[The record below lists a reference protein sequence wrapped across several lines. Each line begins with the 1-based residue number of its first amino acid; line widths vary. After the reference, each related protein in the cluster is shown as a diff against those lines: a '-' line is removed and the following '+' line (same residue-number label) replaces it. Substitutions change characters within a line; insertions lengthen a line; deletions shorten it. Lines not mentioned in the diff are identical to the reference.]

1 MKIALIQP
9 PISQRKLESL
19 TPPLGLLV
27 LASIFEQ
34 EECDVSIIDLNLE
47 GYRRPHSLDPATFYE
62 ESVQRIL
69 QEKPDIVGF
78 TSMVIEAHVCLELA
92 RRIKQKRSG
101 VLTLFGGA
109 HFASIATRLIE
120 CFDFVDF
127 VITGDGEL
135 PARSLV
141 RSLKDPS
148 QPWSVENNA
157 RRTTPGVKVG
167 IYNARGEEMPIDPQI
182 RALKDPLQQWSIA
195 NIAHRT
201 IDGATVE
208 RRREIYSDP
217 DELPLPAYHLINIG
231 EYFSLNQN
239 RLLCLEDSRGCQ
251 LKCSFCYSPA
261 HWGHGERR
269 KSIERT
275 LVEMRNLKELGARH
289 IFFVGDNLL
298 TSPDG
303 VIELCEAIIASDL
316 QIRWNCYGT
325 LAQLRPEVVN
335 AMGKANCVGVFIG
348 VDAIDSNL
356 QKQFNKHYFKGW
368 SRLQDTL
375 NRCLDAGIIPTCAF
389 MVSNLDDYKHVHE
402 TLDIAVR
409 TKLLGCEITVNLL
422 ATYPEST
429 QSDRHGNLFDG
440 GTDLRAKLLYDAPPL
455 LANNSFADSFPEF
468 FPLHNVTA
476 PAEASLNA
484 IIKSCV
490 AANLVEAFP
499 ITLLRA
505 VVDHELNLGE
515 LVNVVSRRVAGHLL
529 SGIDLGQTVAFNSL
543 LQAVREYIE
552 PYPELLDIFIF
563 EVPVLSVA
571 ASVNESGGPV
581 FIDVNGIRRVCQVQS
596 HRLLHL
602 PVDKADM
609 ISPSRLG
616 PEKRVLHVAVDTL
629 IGHKI
634 SPVAPLLERFLRDL
648 PLMSIGNPF
657 SIQPKAYLAASQ
669 AGLIKP
675 KLSVRHTATVH

>member
-1 MKIALIQP
+1 
-9 PISQRKLESL
+9 
-19 TPPLGLLV
+19 V

-34 EECDVSIIDLNLE
+34 EDCEVSIIDLNLE
-47 GYRRPHSLDPATFYE
+47 GYRRPRSLDPATFYD
-62 ESVQRIL
+62 ESVRRIM
-69 QEKPDIVGF
+69 QEQPDVIGF

-92 RRIKQKRSG
+92 RRVKKKRSG
-101 VLTLFGGA
+101 VTTLFGGA

-135 PARSLV
+135 PARSLA

-148 QPWSVENNA
+148 QPWSAENIA
-157 RRTTPGVKVG
+157 RRATAGVKVDF
-167 IYNARGEEMPIDPQI
+167 IDIRNAELPISSHI
-182 RALKDPLQQWSIA
+182 NASKDPARHWSIT

-201 IDGATVE
+201 IDGAVVD
-208 RRREIYSDP
+208 RRQEIYSDP
-217 DELPLPAYHLINIG
+217 DELPFPAYHLVNL
-231 EYFSLNQN
+231 EDYFSLNQN

-269 KSIERT
+269 KSIDRT
-275 LVEMRNLKELGARH
+275 LVEMRNLKELGAQH

-303 VIELCEAIIASDL
+303 AIELCEAIIASDL

-325 LAQLRPEVVN
+325 LAQLRPEVVE

-348 VDAIDSNL
+348 VDAVDANL

-375 NRCLDAGIIPTCAF
+375 SSCLNAGITPTCAF
-389 MVSNLDDYKHVHE
+389 MVSNLDDYEHVHE

-429 QSDRHGNLFDG
+429 QSERHTKLFEG
-440 GTDLRAKLLYDAPPL
+440 GTELRAKLLYDAPPL
-455 LANNSFADSFPEF
+455 LASNSFADSFPEF

-476 PAEASLNA
+476 PAQMTLNS

-490 AANLVEAFP
+490 AANLVNAFP

-515 LVNVVSRRVAGHLL
+515 LVDGVASKVAGHLL
-529 SGIDLGQTVAFNSL
+529 SGIDFSQPVAFDGL
-543 LQAVREYIE
+543 LRAVRECLE
-552 PYPELLDIFIF
+552 PYPQLIDIFIF
-563 EVPVLSVA
+563 EVPVLSLVA
-571 ASVNESGGPV
+571 SKTSKIETLRVNA
-581 FIDVNGIRRVCQVQS
+581 NGINFQCLVQPY
-596 HRLLHL
+596 RFLHL
-602 PVDKADM
+602 PLEKVDLL
-609 ISPSRLG
+609 SPLPIGS
-616 PEKRVLHVAVDTL
+616 EKILLHIAVDTPV
-629 IGHKI
+629 GRRI
-634 SPVAPLLERFLRDL
+634 SPISCAFQKFLLAL
-648 PLMSIGNPF
+648 PPKSNDIAISMS
-657 SIQPKAYLAASQ
+657 SDTYLEASQ
-669 AGLIKP
+669 AGLI
-675 KLSVRHTATVH
+675 RFDG